1 MRQGFKRA
9 TICGAVAVGL
19 AALLASAPGSAS
31 GLAQAAAP
39 APGWRIV
46 FTHRDP
52 PGHVSAFAGIVA
64 TGTRDAWAVGASQ
77 PAEMPPSAP
86 LAEHWAGA
94 SWQPSRLPRGL
105 GPGELDVVAASSRTN
120 VWAFGRFGDNNVDA
134 LRWNGRTW
142 SLAHRFSGF
151 VDATGAAVLSP
162 GDVWLFSDDGGTWHL
177 AGVRWNRLRLAFSLD
192 IASPVTPADIWA
204 TGTRMLAD
212 GEFVPI
218 VARWNGST
226 WQLRRTPSFP
236 HHDIDPAVGSSFNAI
251 QATSDHDVWVVGG
264 TQITSANGTLSA
276 APIAIHWTG
285 SGWQSRRPR
294 IAGLLESFTED
305 GHSGAWVTAASFG
318 TSIPCGLLHFAG
330 GAWTCATVPVVR
342 GKATSMDSF
351 ARVPGTTS
359 IWSAGALIFGNLPST
374 DGIILKFG
382 R

>member
-19 AALLASAPGSAS
+19 AALLTSAPGSAS

-39 APGWRIV
+39 PPGWRIV

-52 PGHVSAFAGIVA
+52 PGHVSAFVGIVA
-64 TGTRDAWAVGASQ
+64 TGASDAWAVGASQ

-177 AGVRWNRLRLAFSLD
+177 ASGRWNRLRLAFSLD
-192 IASPVTPADIWA
+192 IASPSRWPISGPQAAGCLPMASPYRSWRDG
-204 TGTRMLAD
+204 TGQH
-212 GEFVPI
+212 
-218 VARWNGST
+218 GSC
-226 WQLRRTPSFP
+226 
-236 HHDIDPAVGSSFNAI
+236 
-251 QATSDHDVWVVGG
+251 GG
-264 TQITSANGTLSA
+264 RHRSCIM
-276 APIAIHWTG
+276 
-285 SGWQSRRPR
+285 
-294 IAGLLESFTED
+294 
-305 GHSGAWVTAASFG
+305 
-318 TSIPCGLLHFAG
+318 TSIPLSARASTPSRQHRITTCGWWAEPRSRPPTG
-330 GAWTCATVPVVR
+330 R
-342 GKATSMDSF
+342 
-351 ARVPGTTS
+351 
-359 IWSAGALIFGNLPST
+359 LP
-374 DGIILKFG
+374 
-382 R
+382 RRR